1 MFTTIAVAR
10 SPSPGS
16 RSLSRVHTRPRAP
29 ISGTPA
35 PQFLAP
41 APHFL
46 APAPQFLALRPNFWR
61 SGPYFRPAQSSD
73 KSDCTVPPQTME
85 QHMSDQ
91 HELNPAPHAVA
102 HVQNPG
108 APALGEFTLPILQ
121 HRDSE
126 IEKQTRWNSAHT
138 NPALLGFAP
147 PSSRLI
153 QENINRPNMLF
164 DVLFQWASG
173 CLSGYIKHPTL
184 WHPNMGIASSPEPH
198 VRAHGWPICQ
208 AHIHRPFCTAVKC
221 HQRFLTRAT
230 DKRGLHTLY
239 RYCV

>member
-1 MFTTIAVAR
+1 
-10 SPSPGS
+10 
-16 RSLSRVHTRPRAP
+16 
-29 ISGTPA
+29 
-35 PQFLAP
+35 
-41 APHFL
+41 
-46 APAPQFLALRPNFWR
+46 
-61 SGPYFRPAQSSD
+61 
-73 KSDCTVPPQTME
+73 
-85 QHMSDQ
+85 MSDQ

-108 APALGEFTLPILQ
+108 APALGEFTVPILQ

-126 IEKQTRWNSAHT
+126 IEKQTRWNSAPT
-138 NPALLGFAP
+138 NPALLGFALEDSHFLTIKPSIAKALYVWHAVRCILRVPLPP